1 MSEVPQSELVGR
13 LRAANTRLRELL
25 AVKDAEFEAMRSAKD
40 RETGELREALRLLT
54 LRVAELE
61 RQRGSGSDDSGTPT
75 SKESIAA
82 KGHRKAERAA
92 RRERD
97 TSSRERSADRS
108 RGGQPGH
115 PGRGLVRDPQP
126 QRREQVDPPRQ
137 CRGCGGDLAGA
148 DDAGTAWSQCWD
160 VRVIRWRTEYLLPR
174 RRCACTAV
182 TTARPPSGGPIN
194 GISFGPALNTAAVA
208 LTAFGNVP
216 TERAAHLV
224 GMLTGQEV
232 SAGFVDRA
240 NARLAEQLT
249 AAGFDEALLAALL
262 AEPVLTAD
270 ESPVEVVTPAKDT
283 DTGEPAGAP
292 HVLVLRTPDERLIR
306 LTAADSRRHE
316 EVVAS
321 LRTFTGYLIVD
332 GYGAYQRLLPDPTA
346 DPTGG
351 CADEECVATTSEH
364 TDQATP
370 TGLLAGIQQCCQHI
384 TRRCKQ
390 VVKLGP
396 GGLQSWA
403 SKIITVLGE
412 AHTKVQEAKA
422 DGHGELDP
430 HVLAALRDRYD
441 AAVTVG
447 ITHNRHRDWH
457 DGNHPG
463 YTLATWLTKHTDQVW
478 LFTTN
483 FAVDWTS
490 NAAER
495 GIKPA
500 KRHQAVSGYW
510 QPRTLA
516 RWCLINSYLTSARNH
531 GLTVLDAITRALTGN
546 PWLPSPSRPDTPT
559 PPRQPVNGHPDWW
572 LFGRRS
578 A

>member
-1 MSEVPQSELVGR
+1 MSEVPDPELVGR
-13 LRAANTRLRELL
+13 LRAANARLRELL
-25 AVKDAEFEAMRSAKD
+25 TVRDTELEALRSAKD
-40 RETGELREALRLLT
+40 RETAELREALRLLT

-61 RQRGSGSDDSGTPT
+61 RQQGSGSDDSGTPT
-75 SKESIAA
+75 SKEPIAA
-82 KGHRKAERAA
+82 KARRKAEREA
-92 RRERD
+92 RRDTD

-115 PGRGLVRDPQP
+115 PGRGLVRDPDP
-126 QRREQVDPPRQ
+126 QHRELVEPPRQ
-137 CRGCGGDLAGA
+137 CRGCGADLHNA

-174 RRCACTAV
+174 RRCACTAI

-194 GISFGPALNTAAVA
+194 GIWFGPVLNTAAIA

-249 AAGFDEALLAALL
+249 TAGFDDALLAALL

-270 ESPVEVVTPAKDT
+270 ESPVEVVTPAKDP
-283 DTGEPAGAP
+283 DTGQPVPGAP
-292 HVLVLRTPDERLIR
+292 HVLVLRTPDERLVR

-316 EVVAS
+316 DVLAS

-332 GYGAYQRLLPDPTA
+332 GYGAYQRLLPDPAA
-346 DPTGG
+346 DPGDGSGDTVGG
-351 CADEECVATTSEH
+351 QV
-364 TDQATP
+364 DQTVGEAAP

-390 VVKLGP
+390 VTKLGP
-396 GGLQSWA
+396 GSLQSWA
-403 SKIITVLGE
+403 AKIITVLGE
-412 AHTKVQEAKA
+412 AHDQVGAAKA
-422 DGHGELDP
+422 DGHTTLDP
-430 HVLAALRDRYD
+430 KVLADLRARYD
-441 AAVTVG
+441 DAVALG
-447 ITHNRHRDWH
+447 IVHNRHRDWH

-463 YTLATWLTKHTDQVW
+463 YALATWLSKHAEQVW

-483 FAVDWTS
+483 FAVEWTS

-495 GIKPA
+495 GVKPA

-510 QPRTLA
+510 QNDRTLA

-531 GLTVLDAITRALTGN
+531 GLTILDAITRALNGN
-546 PWLPSPSRPDTPT
+546 PWLAVPI
-559 PPRQPVNGHPDWW
+559 
-572 LFGRRS
+572 
-578 A
+578 AA

>member
-1 MSEVPQSELVGR
+1 VSEVPDPELVGR
-13 LRAANTRLRELL
+13 LRAANARLRELL
-25 AVKDAEFEAMRSAKD
+25 TVRDTELEALRSAKD
-40 RETGELREALRLLT
+40 RETAELREALRLLT

-61 RQRGSGSDDSGTPT
+61 RQQGSGSDDSGTPT
-75 SKESIAA
+75 SKEPIAA
-82 KGHRKAERAA
+82 KARRKAARRA

-97 TSSRERSADRS
+97 TDVSSRERSADRS

-115 PGRGLVRDPQP
+115 PGRGLVRDLDPQH
-126 QRREQVDPPRQ
+126 RELVEPPRQ
-137 CRGCGGDLAGA
+137 CRGCGGDLHDAA
-148 DDAGTAWSQCWD
+148 EAGTAWSQCWD

-194 GISFGPALNTAAVA
+194 GIWFGPVLNTAAVA

-224 GMLTGQEV
+224 GMLTGQGV

-249 AAGFDEALLAALL
+249 TAGFDDALLAALL

-270 ESPVEVVTPAKDT
+270 ESPVEVVTPAKDP
-283 DTGEPAGAP
+283 DTGQPVPGAP
-292 HVLVLRTPDERLIR
+292 HVLVLRTPDERLVR
-306 LTAADSRRHE
+306 LTAADSRRHAD
-316 EVVAS
+316 VVAS

-332 GYGAYQRLLPDPTA
+332 GYGAYQRLLPDPAA
-346 DPTGG
+346 DPSDGSSDG
-351 CADEECVATTSEH
+351 CGVGCGETVGEAAL
-364 TDQATP
+364 P
-370 TGLLAGIQQCCQHI
+370 GLLAGIQQCCQHI

-390 VVKLGP
+390 VTKLGP
-396 GGLQSWA
+396 GSLQSWA

-412 AHTKVQEAKA
+412 AHDQVDAAKA
-422 DGHGELDP
+422 DGRTTVDP
-430 HVLAALRDRYD
+430 KVLAGLRDRYD

-463 YTLATWLTKHTDQVW
+463 YTLATWLTKHAEQVW

-483 FAVDWTS
+483 FAVEWTS

-495 GIKPA
+495 GVKPA

-510 QPRTLA
+510 QNDRTLA

-531 GLTVLDAITRALTGN
+531 GLTILDAITRALNGN
-546 PWLPSPSRPDTPT
+546 PWLAVPI
-559 PPRQPVNGHPDWW
+559 
-572 LFGRRS
+572 
-578 A
+578 AA

>member
-1 MSEVPQSELVGR
+1 MSGVPESELVGR

-25 AVKDAEFEAMRSAKD
+25 AVKDAELAAVLAAKD
-40 RETGELREALRLLT
+40 RETAELREALRELT

-75 SKESIAA
+75 SKESVAA
-82 KGHRKAERAA
+82 KARRKAGRKA
-92 RRERD
+92 RDTD

-115 PGRGLVRDPQP
+115 PGRGLVRDPDP
-126 QRREQVDPPRQ
+126 QDRELVDPPTE
-137 CRGCGGDLAGA
+137 CRGCGADLAGA

-174 RRCACTAV
+174 RRCTCTAV
-182 TTARPPSGGPIN
+182 TTARPPSGGPVN
-194 GISFGPALNTAAVA
+194 GIGFGPVLNTAAVA

-224 GMLTGQEV
+224 GMLTGQDV

-249 AAGFDEALLAALL
+249 AAGFDDALLAALL

-270 ESPVEVVTPAKDT
+270 ESPVEVVTPTTDE
-283 DTGEPAGAP
+283 DTGKPVGAP
-292 HVLVLRTPDERLIR
+292 HVLVLRTPDERLVR
-306 LTAADSRRHE
+306 LTASDSRRHAD
-316 EVVAS
+316 VVAS

-332 GYGAYQRLLPDPTA
+332 GFTGYQKLIPAEA
-346 DPTGG
+346 DPDTCACGDQDGAETANDPNGQDSPAGAITGM
-351 CADEECVATTSEH
+351 
-364 TDQATP
+364 
-370 TGLLAGIQQCCQHI
+370 LAGIQQCCQHV

-390 VVKLGP
+390 VLKLGP

-412 AHTKVQEAKA
+412 AHDKVKAAKA
-422 DGHGELDP
+422 DGHTELDP
-430 HVLAALRDRYD
+430 QVLAGLRARYD

-463 YTLATWLTKHTDQVW
+463 YTLANWLTKHADQVW

-510 QPRTLA
+510 QTTKTLT

-531 GLTVLDAITRALTGN
+531 GLTVLDTITRALTGN
-546 PWLPSPSRPDTPT
+546 PWLP
-559 PPRQPVNGHPDWW
+559 QHA
-572 LFGRRS
+572 L

>member
-1 MSEVPQSELVGR
+1 MSEVSATELVDR

-25 AVKDAEFEAMRSAKD
+25 AAKDAELQAVLAAKD
-40 RETGELREALRLLT
+40 RETAELRKALRELT

-61 RQRGSGSDDSGTPT
+61 RQRDSGSDDSGTPT

-82 KGHRKAERAA
+82 KGRRKAERAA

-115 PGRGLVRDPQP
+115 PGRGLVRDPDP
-126 QRREQVDPPRQ
+126 QHREQVDPPQ
-137 CRGCGGDLAGA
+137 ECRDCGADLADA

-174 RRCACTAV
+174 RRCTCTTV
-182 TTARPPSGGPIN
+182 TTAHPPMGGPIN
-194 GISFGPALNTAAVA
+194 GISYGPVLNTAAVA

-216 TERAAHLV
+216 TERAAYLV
-224 GMLTGQEV
+224 GMLTGQQV

-249 AAGFDEALLAALL
+249 AAGFDDALLAALL
-262 AEPVLTAD
+262 AKPVLTAD
-270 ESPVEVVTPAKDT
+270 ESPVEVVTPTTDE
-283 DTGEPAGAP
+283 DTGQPVGAP
-292 HVLVLRTPDERLIR
+292 HVLVLRTPDERLVR
-306 LTAADSRRHE
+306 LTASDSRRHAD
-316 EVVAS
+316 VVAS

-332 GYGAYQRLLPDPTA
+332 GFTGYQKLIPTKGDPDVDDCPDCAETVSDLDGQDSPAGAI
-346 DPTGG
+346 TGM
-351 CADEECVATTSEH
+351 
-364 TDQATP
+364 
-370 TGLLAGIQQCCQHI
+370 LAGIQQCCQHI

-390 VVKLGP
+390 VLKLGP

-403 SKIITVLGE
+403 SKVITVLGE
-412 AHTKVQEAKA
+412 AHAQVQAAKA
-422 DGHGELDP
+422 DGHTSLDP
-430 HVLAALRDRYD
+430 QVLAGLRARYD
-441 AAVTVG
+441 AAIAVG

-463 YTLATWLTKHTDQVW
+463 YTLASWLTKHADQVW
-478 LFTTN
+478 LFTTD

-510 QPRTLA
+510 QNAKTLA
-516 RWCLINSYLTSARNH
+516 RWCLINSYLTTARNH
-531 GLTVLDAITRALTGN
+531 GLTILDAITRALTGN
-546 PWLPSPSRPDTPT
+546 PWLPQRA
-559 PPRQPVNGHPDWW
+559 H
-572 LFGRRS
+572 

>member
-1 MSEVPQSELVGR
+1 VPESELVGR
-13 LRAANTRLRELL
+13 LRAVNTRLRELL
-25 AVKDAEFEAMRSAKD
+25 AVKDAELAAVLAAKD
-40 RETGELREALRLLT
+40 RETAELRQALRELT

-61 RQRGSGSDDSGTPT
+61 RQRDAGSDDSGTPT

-82 KGHRKAERAA
+82 KGRRKAEQAV
-92 RRERD
+92 RRDRD

-115 PGRGLVRDPQP
+115 LGHGLVRDPAP
-126 QRREQVDPPRQ
+126 QHREQVDPPQ
-137 CRGCGGDLAGA
+137 ECRGCGAGLAGA
-148 DDAGTAWSQCWD
+148 DEAGTAWSQCWD
-160 VRVIRWRTEYLLPR
+160 VRVVRWRTEYLLPR
-174 RRCACTAV
+174 RRCACTVV
-182 TTARPPSGGPIN
+182 TTAYPPSGGPVN
-194 GISFGPALNTAAVA
+194 GIGFGPVLNTAAVA

-249 AAGFDEALLAALL
+249 AAGFDDALLAALL
-262 AEPVLTAD
+262 TEPVLTAD
-270 ESPVEVVTPAKDT
+270 ESPVEVVTPSLDKE
-283 DTGEPAGAP
+283 TGQPVGAP
-292 HVLVLRTPDERLIR
+292 HVLVLRTPDERLVR
-306 LTAADSRRHE
+306 LTAADSRRHAD
-316 EVVAS
+316 VVAS

-332 GYGAYQRLLPDPTA
+332 GFTGYQKLLPAAGDPGADDCQDCVETA
-346 DPTGG
+346 GDPAGQDSPAAAVTGM
-351 CADEECVATTSEH
+351 
-364 TDQATP
+364 
-370 TGLLAGIQQCCQHI
+370 LAGIQQCCQHI

-390 VVKLGP
+390 VAKLGP

-403 SKIITVLGE
+403 PKIITVLNE
-412 AHTKVQEAKA
+412 AHAKVQAAKT

-430 HVLAALRDRYD
+430 KVLAGLRTRYD
-441 AAVTVG
+441 AAVTIG

-463 YTLATWLTKHTDQVW
+463 YTLATWLTKHADQVW

-495 GIKPA
+495 GVKPA

-510 QPRTLA
+510 QTPQTLA

-531 GLTVLDAITRALTGN
+531 GLTILDAITNALNGN
-546 PWLPSPSRPDTPT
+546 PWLP
-559 PPRQPVNGHPDWW
+559 QHA
-572 LFGRRS
+572 L

>member
-1 MSEVPQSELVGR
+1 MSEVSESELVDR

-25 AVKDAEFEAMRSAKD
+25 TAKDAEVSALLSAKD
-40 RETGELREALRLLT
+40 REAAELRESLRVLT

-82 KGHRKAERAA
+82 KTRRKTERTA
-92 RRERD
+92 RDRD

-115 PGRGLVRDPQP
+115 PGRGLVRDPAP
-126 QRREQVDPPRQ
+126 QHREQVDPPQ
-137 CRGCGGDLAGA
+137 ECRGCGADLAGA

-174 RRCACTAV
+174 RRCACTVV
-182 TTARPPSGGPIN
+182 TTARPPSGGPVN
-194 GISFGPALNTAAVA
+194 GIGFGPVLNTAAVA

-224 GMLTGQEV
+224 GMLTGQDV

-249 AAGFDEALLAALL
+249 AAGFDDALLAALL

-270 ESPVEVVTPAKDT
+270 ESPVEVVTPTLDK
-283 DTGEPAGAP
+283 DTGEPVGAP
-292 HVLVLRTPDERLIR
+292 HVLVLRTPDERLVR
-306 LTAADSRRHE
+306 LTASDSRRHAD
-316 EVVAS
+316 VVAS

-332 GYGAYQRLLPDPTA
+332 GFTGYQKLIPAVA
-346 DPTGG
+346 DPGADDCQDCAETVAVLAGQDGPAAAVTGM
-351 CADEECVATTSEH
+351 
-364 TDQATP
+364 
-370 TGLLAGIQQCCQHI
+370 LAGIQQCCQHV

-412 AHTKVQEAKA
+412 AHAKVHAAKT

-430 HVLAALRDRYD
+430 QVLADLRARYD
-441 AAVTVG
+441 AAVTLG

-463 YTLATWLTKHTDQVW
+463 YTLASWLTKHTDQVW

-510 QPRTLA
+510 QTPQTLA

-531 GLTVLDAITRALTGN
+531 GLTALDAITRALTGN
-546 PWLPSPSRPDTPT
+546 PWLP
-559 PPRQPVNGHPDWW
+559 QHA
-572 LFGRRS
+572 L

>member
-1 MSEVPQSELVGR
+1 MSEVSATELVDR

-25 AVKDAEFEAMRSAKD
+25 AAKDAELQAVLAAKD
-40 RETGELREALRLLT
+40 RETAELRKALRELT

-61 RQRGSGSDDSGTPT
+61 RQRDSGSDDSGTPT

-82 KGHRKAERAA
+82 KGRRKAERAA

-115 PGRGLVRDPQP
+115 PGRGLVRDPDP
-126 QRREQVDPPRQ
+126 QHREQVDPPQ
-137 CRGCGGDLAGA
+137 ECRDCGADLADA

-174 RRCACTAV
+174 RRCTCTTV
-182 TTARPPSGGPIN
+182 TTAHPPMGGPIN
-194 GISFGPALNTAAVA
+194 GISYGPVLNTAAVA

-224 GMLTGQEV
+224 GMLTGQQV

-249 AAGFDEALLAALL
+249 AAGFDDALLAALL

-270 ESPVEVVTPAKDT
+270 ESPVEVVTPTTDE
-283 DTGEPAGAP
+283 DTGQPVGAP
-292 HVLVLRTPDERLIR
+292 HVLVLRTPDERLVR
-306 LTAADSRRHE
+306 LTASDSRRHAD
-316 EVVAS
+316 VVAS

-332 GYGAYQRLLPDPTA
+332 GFTGYQKLIPTKGDPGVDDCPDCAETVSDLDGQDSPAGAI
-346 DPTGG
+346 TGM
-351 CADEECVATTSEH
+351 
-364 TDQATP
+364 
-370 TGLLAGIQQCCQHI
+370 LAGIQQCCQHI

-403 SKIITVLGE
+403 SKVITVLGE
-412 AHTKVQEAKA
+412 AHAKVQAAKA
-422 DGHGELDP
+422 DGHTSLDP
-430 HVLAALRDRYD
+430 QVLAGLRARYD
-441 AAVTVG
+441 AAIAVG

-463 YTLATWLTKHTDQVW
+463 YTLASWLTKHADQVW
-478 LFTTN
+478 LFTTD

-510 QPRTLA
+510 QNAKTLA
-516 RWCLINSYLTSARNH
+516 RWCLINSYLTTARNH
-531 GLTVLDAITRALTGN
+531 GLTILDAITRALTGN
-546 PWLPSPSRPDTPT
+546 PWLP
-559 PPRQPVNGHPDWW
+559 QH
-572 LFGRRS
+572 
-578 A
+578 AHA

>member
-1 MSEVPQSELVGR
+1 VSEVPESELVGR

-25 AVKDAEFEAMRSAKD
+25 AVKDAEFQAVLTAKD
-40 RETGELREALRLLT
+40 RETAELREALRELT

-82 KGHRKAERAA
+82 KGRRKAERAA
-92 RRERD
+92 RRDRD

-115 PGRGLVRDPQP
+115 PGHGLVRDPAP
-126 QRREQVDPPRQ
+126 QHRVRVDPPQ
-137 CRGCGGDLAGA
+137 ECRDCGADLAGA
-148 DDAGTAWSQCWD
+148 DEAGTAWSQCWD

-174 RRCACTAV
+174 RRCTCTAV
-182 TTARPPSGGPIN
+182 TTARPPTGGPVN
-194 GISFGPALNTAAVA
+194 GIGFGPVLNTAAVA

-249 AAGFDEALLAALL
+249 AAGFDDALLAALL

-270 ESPVEVVTPAKDT
+270 ESPVEVVTPTLDT

-292 HVLVLRTPDERLIR
+292 HVLVLRTPDERLVR
-306 LTAADSRRHE
+306 LTASDSRRHAD
-316 EVVAS
+316 VVAS

-332 GYGAYQRLLPDPTA
+332 GFTGYQKLIPAAGDPGADDCQDCAEAAGDPA
-346 DPTGG
+346 GKDSPAGAIKG
-351 CADEECVATTSEH
+351 M
-364 TDQATP
+364 
-370 TGLLAGIQQCCQHI
+370 LAGIQQCCQHI

-403 SKIITVLGE
+403 SKIIAVLGE
-412 AHTKVQEAKA
+412 AHDKVQAAKT
-422 DGHGELDP
+422 DGHDELDP
-430 HVLAALRDRYD
+430 QVLAGLRARYD
-441 AAVTVG
+441 EAVALG

-463 YTLATWLTKHTDQVW
+463 YTLASWLTKHVDQVW

-510 QPRTLA
+510 QTAKTLA

-546 PWLPSPSRPDTPT
+546 PWLPVPIT
-559 PPRQPVNGHPDWW
+559 
-572 LFGRRS
+572 